1 MTFTGLEYT
10 VSQPGLNPAGVPDHS
25 SILWKLRS
33 RGELRQPF
41 SFYWDC
47 GDRQCPNC
55 TVRTMGALGVRARER
70 GGVAGDGGAAGLP
83 LSRLALMQLLLP
95 PWRRMLIGGIAL
107 EVLLM
112 SLLAPA
118 FLSVRWT
125 VYATAASVPPLA
137 PSSGEATQR
146 QLIPEAAR
154 PRLSPMQIVR

>member
-1 MTFTGLEYT
+1 MCARNAARSMKDYAEMRPQER
-10 VSQPGLNPAGVPDHS
+10 VHS
-25 SILWKLRS
+25 VCVAIWPRM
-33 RGELRQPF
+33 
-41 SFYWDC
+41 
-47 GDRQCPNC
+47 CP
-55 TVRTMGALGVRARER
+55 RL
-70 GGVAGDGGAAGLP
+70 AGLL

>member
-1 MTFTGLEYT
+1 LCARNAARSMKDYAEMRPQERVHSVCVAIWPRMCPRL
-10 VSQPGLNPAGVPDHS
+10 VSLT
-25 SILWKLRS
+25 
-33 RGELRQPF
+33 RGQQHAAIR
-41 SFYWDC
+41 D
-47 GDRQCPNC
+47 
-55 TVRTMGALGVRARER
+55 TVRTMGALGCMLVR
-70 GGVAGDGGAAGLP
+70 GGVAGGGGAAGLL

-154 PRLSPMQIVR
+154 PRLSPMQTAR